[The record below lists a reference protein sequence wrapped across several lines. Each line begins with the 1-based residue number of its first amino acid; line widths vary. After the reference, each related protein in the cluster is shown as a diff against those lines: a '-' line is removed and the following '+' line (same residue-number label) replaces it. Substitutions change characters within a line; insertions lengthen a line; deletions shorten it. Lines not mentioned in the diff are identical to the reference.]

1 MGSAVRTAVLVV
13 AIVADVFGGLG
24 ALAALLFGVTI
35 AGLSGGAAGGG
46 ATGGAL
52 LAVVGLAIGIGGTVL
67 ATRRPRVGGAL
78 LVLAALLGSAGTF
91 AFALGSLLYLIAG
104 GMAFFVTAA
113 GPTQVAGE
121 SAALVAAPLTAA
133 TSRRPQ
139 VPGGKRTWA
148 IVGALFVAL
157 LAALGGS
164 ALAQPAEQRPVRALL
179 EALAKADDVAL
190 AELLAPELRSR
201 TAARDAQ
208 AVLSYAFGQSE
219 LGFLNADWLR
229 RLGPITGTTMR
240 FENLTVTTIAR
251 TPTTAIVHVRGIFAP
266 SNDNALM
273 RLLLG
278 GLRQPFDTDIML
290 STTAGAWYVNTSI
303 APAAA
308 ASPLLPGGP
317 SARIQTPSAPPPTP
331 ALRHLAL
338 GTYSAPSTST
348 LNDISGWRATLRD
361 ITVNVDESLLFE
373 FDLTVGPTDGPWAG
387 RDSRLELR
395 SGVWLQVI
403 GSRSTFYD
411 GGKGPGATV
420 RVALAFPP
428 GLAGNQPYVLRVC
441 GNLGYCWVPF
451 SGPALGER

>member
-24 ALAALLFGVTI
+24 ALAALLFGMTI

-52 LAVVGLAIGIGGTVL
+52 LALVGLATGIGGTVL
-67 ATRRPRVGGAL
+67 ATRRPRIGGAL

-121 SAALVAAPLTAA
+121 SVALVAAPLTAA
-133 TSRRPQ
+133 TRRRPQ
-139 VPGGKRTWA
+139 VPGGRRTWA
-148 IVGALFVAL
+148 IVGALVVAL
-157 LAALGGS
+157 VAVLGGS
-164 ALAQPAEQRPVRALL
+164 ALAQPAEQRPVHALL

-190 AELLAPELRSR
+190 ADLLAPELRSR

-219 LGFLNADWLR
+219 LGFLDADWLR

-240 FENLTVTTIAR
+240 FENLTVTTTAR

-290 STTAGAWYVNTSI
+290 STTAGAWYVNTSS

-308 ASPLLPGGP
+308 ASPNPAGP
-317 SARIQTPSAPPPTP
+317 SARIQTPSAPPSTP

-348 LNDISGWRATLRD
+348 LNDIGGWRATLRD

-373 FDLTVGPTDGPWAG
+373 FDLTVGATDGPWAG
-387 RDSRLELR
+387 RESRLELR
-395 SGVWLQVI
+395 SGVWLQVL
-403 GSRSTFYD
+403 GSKSTFYD

-428 GLAGNQPYVLRVC
+428 GVAGNQPYVLRIC
-441 GNLGYCWVPF
+441 GNLGYCWAPLP
-451 SGPALGER
+451 GPALGER